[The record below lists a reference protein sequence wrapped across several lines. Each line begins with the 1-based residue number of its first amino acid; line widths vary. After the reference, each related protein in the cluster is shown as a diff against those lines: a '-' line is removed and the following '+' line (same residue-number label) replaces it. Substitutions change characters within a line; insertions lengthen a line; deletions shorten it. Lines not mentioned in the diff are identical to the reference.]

1 MSLKSDEFEEINYSA
16 LSGNKNEKSEEIQ
29 FNNEINNDNNNKKCL
44 HKSLSLSGINYN
56 KDNNNTFPKI
66 NINKYGKKYSG
77 KKFHL
82 TSNSFNTLKNNYNS
96 FTDNADK
103 SLNLT
108 SNLICHNNNDEKN
121 IKIKK
126 NSKKENQEYPQIDDI
141 KKIKSKKNNNSI
153 SNSFESKQ
161 NIINILN
168 LKSSN
173 INKTEENKEAN
184 FQESQRIKKEY
195 DILQKEYEKKENSIN
210 SLKEEEKISK
220 NDELEMKN
228 RILEEQLKKLNYLYF
243 DVLSKLIEY
252 EDSIKNIHMLKES
265 KIKKDYILLELEY
278 KYSQLLSEMNKK
290 EKIIEELKFLFSK
303 KNSQLKQLQKKLDYY
318 VQLSQKLLI
327 DSENIYINPKILALK
342 NEYESKINENKKSL
356 AFYKEE
362 NYKKD
367 KIILELN
374 NGKRNLKDLYN
385 NANYKVKCCNFKNAQ
400 KITKEYFNNKDKK
413 ENDDIIKLKEKIN
426 ILQEKNDK
434 LSKKIKEYENNE
446 RCLKRYKSSNTKK
459 NKKFNYKNNNDNL
472 DKDDNNIEKIIIK
485 KPAII
490 NSISYENKEED
501 IDFMSNSNEIEF
513 LYILKK
519 CFEAQSIHFEDLKN
533 KIFIKDT
540 FNLLNQKNNY
550 KIFIDNISDNIIK
563 ILKVVKAKDK
573 IDISSFVK
581 TFLFNYFIEQ
591 GSNIDDF
598 HKNFINSFKDMN
610 IYDNNTEEK
619 YIKKLARYLKDKLIE
634 FKNEFEMLDFNKRG
648 IITFIGLKKIIE
660 KLKINIKNDILEYMI
675 FFMKRASININDIN
689 NINNYS
695 LRDLNYKIFLDK
707 ITSLIKSDTNLDTS
721 FNSNISAIEN
731 PNNIEGVFNPNLT
744 EENSLIEI
752 TTEEY
757 NEKILLIMNSISSEI
772 LKKCNK
778 NMEDFINKLF
788 NKYIISDENNH
799 QIIELS
805 KLIEEIKNS
814 LFIELS
820 QIEIF
825 CLYSKF
831 QIKEEK
837 NINNSEFISYDSFKN
852 EILLCINQLM
862 NKNSFKET
870 IIEKNS
876 ENKINEE
883 KKLEQKIG
891 NEENKKEEG
900 QNEEYNDFEKKDVYF
915 EDI

>member
-1 MSLKSDEFEEINYSA
+1 
-16 LSGNKNEKSEEIQ
+16 
-29 FNNEINNDNNNKKCL
+29 
-44 HKSLSLSGINYN
+44 
-56 KDNNNTFPKI
+56 
-66 NINKYGKKYSG
+66 
-77 KKFHL
+77 
-82 TSNSFNTLKNNYNS
+82 
-96 FTDNADK
+96 
-103 SLNLT
+103 
-108 SNLICHNNNDEKN
+108 
-121 IKIKK
+121 
-126 NSKKENQEYPQIDDI
+126 
-141 KKIKSKKNNNSI
+141 
-153 SNSFESKQ
+153 
-161 NIINILN
+161 
-168 LKSSN
+168 
-173 INKTEENKEAN
+173 
-184 FQESQRIKKEY
+184 
-195 DILQKEYEKKENSIN
+195 
-210 SLKEEEKISK
+210 
-220 NDELEMKN
+220 
-228 RILEEQLKKLNYLYF
+228 
-243 DVLSKLIEY
+243 
-252 EDSIKNIHMLKES
+252 
-265 KIKKDYILLELEY
+265 
-278 KYSQLLSEMNKK
+278 
-290 EKIIEELKFLFSK
+290 
-303 KNSQLKQLQKKLDYY
+303 
-318 VQLSQKLLI
+318 
-327 DSENIYINPKILALK
+327 
-342 NEYESKINENKKSL
+342 
-356 AFYKEE
+356 
-362 NYKKD
+362 
-367 KIILELN
+367 
-374 NGKRNLKDLYN
+374 
-385 NANYKVKCCNFKNAQ
+385 
-400 KITKEYFNNKDKK
+400 
-413 ENDDIIKLKEKIN
+413 
-426 ILQEKNDK
+426 
-434 LSKKIKEYENNE
+434 
-446 RCLKRYKSSNTKK
+446 
-459 NKKFNYKNNNDNL
+459 
-472 DKDDNNIEKIIIK
+472 
-485 KPAII
+485 
-490 NSISYENKEED
+490 
-501 IDFMSNSNEIEF
+501 
-513 LYILKK
+513 
-519 CFEAQSIHFEDLKN
+519 
-533 KIFIKDT
+533 
-540 FNLLNQKNNY
+540 
-550 KIFIDNISDNIIK
+550 
-563 ILKVVKAKDK
+563 
-573 IDISSFVK
+573 
-581 TFLFNYFIEQ
+581 
-591 GSNIDDF
+591 
-598 HKNFINSFKDMN
+598 
-610 IYDNNTEEK
+610 
-619 YIKKLARYLKDKLIE
+619 
-634 FKNEFEMLDFNKRG
+634 MLDFNKRG

-675 FFMKRASININDIN
+675 YFMKRASININDIN

-870 IIEKNS
+870 IIEKNT

>member
-1 MSLKSDEFEEINYSA
+1 
-16 LSGNKNEKSEEIQ
+16 
-29 FNNEINNDNNNKKCL
+29 
-44 HKSLSLSGINYN
+44 
-56 KDNNNTFPKI
+56 
-66 NINKYGKKYSG
+66 
-77 KKFHL
+77 
-82 TSNSFNTLKNNYNS
+82 
-96 FTDNADK
+96 
-103 SLNLT
+103 
-108 SNLICHNNNDEKN
+108 
-121 IKIKK
+121 
-126 NSKKENQEYPQIDDI
+126 
-141 KKIKSKKNNNSI
+141 
-153 SNSFESKQ
+153 
-161 NIINILN
+161 
-168 LKSSN
+168 
-173 INKTEENKEAN
+173 
-184 FQESQRIKKEY
+184 
-195 DILQKEYEKKENSIN
+195 
-210 SLKEEEKISK
+210 
-220 NDELEMKN
+220 
-228 RILEEQLKKLNYLYF
+228 
-243 DVLSKLIEY
+243 
-252 EDSIKNIHMLKES
+252 
-265 KIKKDYILLELEY
+265 
-278 KYSQLLSEMNKK
+278 
-290 EKIIEELKFLFSK
+290 
-303 KNSQLKQLQKKLDYY
+303 
-318 VQLSQKLLI
+318 
-327 DSENIYINPKILALK
+327 
-342 NEYESKINENKKSL
+342 
-356 AFYKEE
+356 
-362 NYKKD
+362 
-367 KIILELN
+367 
-374 NGKRNLKDLYN
+374 
-385 NANYKVKCCNFKNAQ
+385 
-400 KITKEYFNNKDKK
+400 
-413 ENDDIIKLKEKIN
+413 
-426 ILQEKNDK
+426 
-434 LSKKIKEYENNE
+434 
-446 RCLKRYKSSNTKK
+446 
-459 NKKFNYKNNNDNL
+459 
-472 DKDDNNIEKIIIK
+472 
-485 KPAII
+485 
-490 NSISYENKEED
+490 
-501 IDFMSNSNEIEF
+501 
-513 LYILKK
+513 
-519 CFEAQSIHFEDLKN
+519 
-533 KIFIKDT
+533 
-540 FNLLNQKNNY
+540 
-550 KIFIDNISDNIIK
+550 
-563 ILKVVKAKDK
+563 
-573 IDISSFVK
+573 
-581 TFLFNYFIEQ
+581 
-591 GSNIDDF
+591 
-598 HKNFINSFKDMN
+598 
-610 IYDNNTEEK
+610 
-619 YIKKLARYLKDKLIE
+619 
-634 FKNEFEMLDFNKRG
+634 MLDFNKRG

-675 FFMKRASININDIN
+675 YFMKRASININDIN